1 MLNWF
6 ALSLLSSE
14 FALNHPKKYSE
25 YFGWCSY
32 HYFRLPKNEVEYI
45 FKAKNLNY
53 LIKYSLNK
61 L

>member
-1 MLNWF
+1 MFGWI
-6 ALSLLSSE
+6 ALSLVVSG

-32 HYFRLPKNEVEYI
+32 HYFRLPKNEVEDI

-53 LIKYSLNK
+53 LIKYALKK